1 MRLQEEVRLSS
12 YAFRNT
18 TLQSLDP
25 ELLSRLNLRPIHF
38 ELGQDIERIGEP
50 ITKVLFVEAG
60 MASMTTSFQDGFE
73 VEVTMFGYESIIG
86 ISALMGSKVSL
97 NRVYT
102 QIPGHGY
109 SCEMA
114 DASREFNAGGVF
126 RTRALQYVQ
135 AQLLQSMQSA
145 ACNVRHAIE
154 KRLAR
159 WLLLCADRV
168 DHNRFVLTQEYLSHM
183 LGCNRA
189 TVSAEAARFKEQG
202 LIEYTRG
209 EIQLLDVPGLKS
221 KSCECYGVIKSYL
234 DDYAK
239 FGSESVQ

>member
-1 MRLQEEVRLSS
+1 MSS
-12 YAFRNT
+12 QGFRNT
-18 TLQSLDP
+18 TLQSLSP
-25 ELLSRLNLRPIHF
+25 ALISRLDLRPIRF
-38 ELGQDIERIGEP
+38 DLGQNIEQIGEP

-60 MASMTTSFQDGFE
+60 MASMTTSFHDGFE

-102 QIPGHGY
+102 QIAGHGY
-109 SCEMA
+109 SCKVA

-135 AQLLQSMQSA
+135 AQLLQSMQSS
-145 ACNVRHAIE
+145 ACNARHAIE
-154 KRLAR
+154 NRLAR

-168 DHNRFVLTQEYLSHM
+168 NDNRFVLTQEYLSHM

-189 TVSAEAARFKEQG
+189 TVSAEAARFKELG

-209 EIQLLDVPGLKS
+209 EIQLLDVAGLRR
-221 KSCECYGVIKSYL
+221 KSCECYGAIKSYL

-239 FGSESVQ
+239 FGSESLQ